1 MKLESIFLSV
11 SLLVM
16 PEIVQACTCIGIS
29 LSIET
34 YNDADGF
41 LIGEVIGLKE
51 QNRFKRM
58 RVKVLTAYKG
68 TNKNYIDID
77 TELTSCMLTGPK
89 VGDTWLFHFSIRDH
103 RNTTNRCMGNSSS
116 SEAQFASDTALLNQF
131 SSADTI
137 TLDSHR
143 AIGMISSGIP
153 MGYWRYYSHSL
164 SDTILISEGN
174 YAHGK
179 RHGLWKSYSP
189 NGSHYSIERYHQGKL
204 LETSTLNSDSV
215 LIHARETWNK
225 SGQQKVDRQY
235 YPDGT
240 PYKFF
245 IATLFGLR
253 TKYEEYYPNGNLK
266 ESGHF
271 DRDGNYS
278 GKWSYYDTTGKML
291 KKERPKYDD

>member
-1 MKLESIFLSV
+1 MKLESILLSV
-11 SLLVM
+11 SLLVL
-16 PEIVQACTCIGIS
+16 PEIVRACTCLGVS
-29 LSIET
+29 LSIEK

-51 QNRFKRM
+51 QNRFTRM

-68 TNKNYIDID
+68 TNKKYIDID
-77 TELTSCMLTGPK
+77 TDLTSCMLTVPK

-103 RNTTNRCMGNSSS
+103 RNTTDRCMRNSSS
-116 SEAQFASDTALLNQF
+116 IEAQFASDTALLNQF
-131 SSADTI
+131 SSADSI

-153 MGYWRYYSHSL
+153 TGYWRYYSHSL
-164 SDTILISEGN
+164 SDTILISEGT
-174 YAHGK
+174 YAHRK
-179 RHGLWKSYSP
+179 RHGLWKGYSS
-189 NGSHYSIERYHQGKL
+189 NGSHYFVERYRYGKL
-204 LETSTLNSDSV
+204 LKSSTHNSDSV
-215 LIHARETWNK
+215 LLHERESWYR

-235 YPDGT
+235 YLDGT

-278 GKWSYYDTTGKML
+278 GKWSYYDTTGKLL
-291 KKERPKYDD
+291 KKERPKYDE